1 MKRLKINW
9 RKISLMEK
17 NGKEHEQAI
26 QRNEF
31 PKVRIYS
38 TSQMVREM

>member
-17 NGKEHEQAI
+17 
-26 QRNEF
+26 
-31 PKVRIYS
+31 
-38 TSQMVREM
+38 MVKNMNRQFREMNFQK

>member
-17 NGKEHEQAI
+17 
-26 QRNEF
+26 
-31 PKVRIYS
+31 
-38 TSQMVREM
+38 MVKNMNMQFREMNFQK